1 MTRSP
6 DWSPDGSKIVFHAGG
21 FGSGG
26 IWVMNADGSG
36 QHQLSGCGP
45 TDPSPCAAGDDWGPT
60 WSPDGRK
67 IVFLR
72 DLQALGI
79 ADRPVFVMNADGSGQ
94 HRITTAPIIPGVPA
108 WQPRGVSKG
117 G

>member
-1 MTRSP
+1 MDADGSNPHPLTTGPAPKDQVP

-45 TDPSPCAAGDDWGPT
+45 TRSASLC
-60 WSPDGRK
+60 
-67 IVFLR
+67 
-72 DLQALGI
+72 
-79 ADRPVFVMNADGSGQ
+79 
-94 HRITTAPIIPGVPA
+94 
-108 WQPRGVSKG
+108 RG
-117 G
+117 